1 MPLLRYPP
9 HGIDANI
16 TISTPFTI
24 GFDAMGLTDN
34 ENPLGLMPFTMPG
47 IPSFGRKRR
56 DTEDIIEPNVEP
68 HTIHGGERYKVFRI
82 MVKIFIAIKE
92 KQPTLLLLDNNV
104 F

>member
-34 ENPLGLMPFTMPG
+34 QNPLGLMPALMPG
-47 IPSFGRKRR
+47 IPGFGRKRR
-56 DTEDIIEPNVEP
+56 DVENLPEPTVEP
-68 HTIHGGERYKVFRI
+68 HTIHGGER
-82 MVKIFIAIKE
+82 
-92 KQPTLLLLDNNV
+92 
-104 F
+104 

>member
-24 GFDAMGLTDN
+24 GFDAMGMTDN
-34 ENPLGLMPFTMPG
+34 QNPVGLNPFLMPG

-56 DTEDIIEPNVEP
+56 DVDNLMEPTVEP
-68 HTIHGGERYKVFRI
+68 HAIHGGERWTVFN
-82 MVKIFIAIKE
+82 
-92 KQPTLLLLDNNV
+92 T
-104 F
+104 

>member
-1 MPLLRYPP
+1 MRLFLFQLKAMPLLRYPP

-34 ENPLGLMPFTMPG
+34 QNPIGLMDPIGLMPFLMPG

-56 DTEDIIEPNVEP
+56 DTDDIIEPNVEP
-68 HTIHGGERYKVFRI
+68 HTIHGGER
-82 MVKIFIAIKE
+82 
-92 KQPTLLLLDNNV
+92 
-104 F
+104 

>member
-24 GFDAMGLTDN
+24 GFDAMGMTDN
-34 ENPLGLMPFTMPG
+34 QNPVGLNPFLMPG

-56 DTEDIIEPNVEP
+56 DVDNLIEPSVEP
-68 HTIHGGERYKVFRI
+68 HAIHGGERLGI
-82 MVKIFIAIKE
+82 SQTMS
-92 KQPTLLLLDNNV
+92 
-104 F
+104 